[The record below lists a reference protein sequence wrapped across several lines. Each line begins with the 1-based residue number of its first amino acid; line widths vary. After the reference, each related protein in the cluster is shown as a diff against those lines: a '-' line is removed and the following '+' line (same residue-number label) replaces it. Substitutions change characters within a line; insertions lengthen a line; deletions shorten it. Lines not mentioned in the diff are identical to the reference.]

1 MMVKGSH
8 EKLLKI
14 LQMQVNSETV
24 FHIFL
29 AKKISLLQRK
39 KEELIPSR

>member
-1 MMVKGSH
+1 MMVKDSH

-14 LQMQVNSETV
+14 LQMQANSETV

-29 AKKISLLQRK
+29 AKKISLLQKK
-39 KEELIPSR
+39 KEELIPSK